1 MNIHITNEAVAWY
14 KRELSLKNGDYVRFF
29 ARYGGC
35 STVQSGFSLG
45 ISTDEPIDIGTQ
57 TMVDG
62 IVFYIEEKD
71 VWFFDDHDLTIDYQ
85 ETYEEPI
92 FQYKK

>member
-14 KRELSLKNGDYVRFF
+14 KRELGLKKGDYVRFF

-85 ETYEEPI
+85 ETYEEPS